1 MHEGYGAVGYC
12 MSGQY
17 IVSIASTYSNKF
29 SAAASFYGVKIMT
42 DKEDSPHLGAEKI
55 TANLYLAFA
64 EKDSWVDDEALKNIE
79 KHFEKNTLNFRMEI
93 YEGTEHGF
101 AFPDRHTYN
110 KKSAEIHWSRIHDLF
125 QKHLK

>member
-1 MHEGYGAVGYC
+1 M
-12 MSGQY
+12 
-17 IVSIASTYSNKF
+17 NKI
-29 SAAASFYGVKIMT
+29 SAIASFYGVDIYTNKI
-42 DKEDSPHLGAEKI
+42 DSPHLLANKI
-55 TANLYLAFA
+55 KGELYLAFA